1 MGLGFWRAVNRGRT
15 VRWWLRAR
23 GRLARGGASFDK
35 LRMSEG
41 APDYPIVAFDLRR
54 DNPVRWPRDGGLG
67 AAALGPL
74 RLLPSGVGEGL
85 GLGRGDVVGVGRW
98 DPWRNSPGRLRRY
111 RYVVDVAGFHID
123 AAARAGVLARLA
135 ANGVVVYLADADGDG
150 DRGRYAAGDGD
161 GGLRGLLG
169 DELFGLMAAD
179 ARGLSFDKAQDDG
192 GRELRSIG
200 MRRAAMR
207 EHSSWGRD
215 VGGLPLVSIL
225 LATRRPGLLGYALAS
240 AGRQTYP
247 KLELTLA
254 LHGDA
259 ADFDGVE
266 SILRQAQDDRQ
277 ARDDRQ
283 AQGDRQA
290 RDDRQA
296 QGDRQARDD
305 GGLRFPVRVVRVP
318 AEATLG
324 AALNAAVSVSGGELL
339 AKMDDDDCY
348 GPEHIWDLV
357 LARAYSGAGL
367 VGKGVEF
374 VYLAGADR
382 TLHCRSGGGEA
393 YRSSSLAGGTLLVG
407 RGDLARVGGWRDA
420 PRGVDLA
427 LVNAALR
434 AGLGVYRTHGAG
446 YVLVRHG
453 LGHTWQECDGRFLAE
468 ADRVVAGWAPGLA
481 GLAGAGLPAA
491 GMGRGLVEE

>member
-1 MGLGFWRAVNRGRT
+1 MGPGRRRVTLAGGIGCDGGGGREDFLPGDVLGVLNVLRNARRDGVSFGGGMGMGFWRAVNRGRT
-15 VRWWLRAR
+15 VRWWLRSR
-23 GRLARGGASFDK
+23 GRLARGRCLDGGPDQRGAGLGT
-35 LRMSEG
+35 LR
-41 APDYPIVAFDLRR
+41 AFDLRR
-54 DNPVRWPRDGGLG
+54 DNPVHWPRDGGLG

-74 RLLPSGVGEGL
+74 RLLPSGFGEGM
-85 GLGRGDVVGVGRW
+85 GLGTGDVVGRW
-98 DPWRNSPGRLRRY
+98 DPWRMRRY
-111 RYVVDVAGFHID
+111 RYVVDVAGFHSD
-123 AAARAGVLARLA
+123 AAARAAVLARLA
-135 ANGVVVYLADADGDG
+135 ANGVVVYLADAGGD
-150 DRGRYAAGDGD
+150 D
-161 GGLRGLLG
+161 GLRGLLG
-169 DELFGLMAAD
+169 DELLGLMGAEV
-179 ARGLSFDKAQDDG
+179 RGLDDG

-200 MRRAAMR
+200 LRRAALR

-215 VGGLPLVSIL
+215 VAGLPLVSIL
-225 LATRRPGLLGYALAS
+225 MATRRPGLLAYALAS
-240 AGRQTYP
+240 VGRQTYP
-247 KLELTLA
+247 KLELALA

-266 SILRQAQDDRQ
+266 GILRQAQ
-277 ARDDRQ
+277 
-283 AQGDRQA
+283 
-290 RDDRQA
+290 
-296 QGDRQARDD
+296 DD

-318 AEATLG
+318 AGATLG
-324 AALNAAVSVSGGELL
+324 AALNAAVSVSGGDLL

-434 AGLGVYRTHGAG
+434 AGMGVYRTHGAG

-453 LGHTWQECDGRFLAE
+453 RGHTWQECDGRFLAE

-481 GLAGAGLPAA
+481 GLAGASLPAA
-491 GMGRGLVEE
+491 GLPWAAGMGQGLVEE

>member
-1 MGLGFWRAVNRGRT
+1 MTAAAGVITHCRGSFRGRVGLGFWRAVNRGRT
-15 VRWWLRAR
+15 VRWWLRSR
-23 GRLARGGASFDK
+23 GRLARGV
-35 LRMSEG
+35 REG
-41 APDYPIVAFDLRR
+41 ACVAGDGGVAAAFDLRR
-54 DNPVRWPRDGGLG
+54 DNPVCWPRDGGLG

-74 RLLPSGVGEGL
+74 RLLPSGVWDGL
-85 GLGRGDVVGVGRW
+85 GLGTGDVIGRW
-98 DPWRNSPGRLRRY
+98 DPWRLRRY
-111 RYVVDVAGFHID
+111 RYVVDVAGFHSD
-123 AAARAGVLARLA
+123 AAARAGALARLA
-135 ANGVVVYLADADGDG
+135 ANGVVVYLADAD
-150 DRGRYAAGDGD
+150 RDGD

-179 ARGLSFDKAQDDG
+179 VRGLPFDKAQDDG

-215 VGGLPLVSIL
+215 VAGLPLVSIL

-247 KLELTLA
+247 KLELALA

-266 SILRQAQDDRQ
+266 GILRQAQDD
-277 ARDDRQ
+277 
-283 AQGDRQA
+283 G
-290 RDDRQA
+290 
-296 QGDRQARDD
+296 QARDD

-318 AEATLG
+318 AGATLG
-324 AALNAAVSVSGGELL
+324 AALNAAVSVSGGDLL

-427 LVNAALR
+427 LVNGALR
-434 AGLGVYRTHGAG
+434 AGMGVYRTHGAG

-468 ADRVVAGWAPGLA
+468 ADRAVAGWAPGLA
-481 GLAGAGLPAA
+481 GMPGASLPAA
-491 GMGRGLVEE
+491 GDAPTLTLPRRGREYPDRMPPPP

>member
-15 VRWWLRAR
+15 LGWWLRSR
-23 GRLARGGASFDK
+23 GRLARGRASLDN

-41 APDYPIVAFDLRR
+41 AVAAFDLRR

-74 RLLPSGVGEGL
+74 RLLPSGVGDGMGL
-85 GLGRGDVVGVGRW
+85 GTGDVVGRW
-98 DPWRNSPGRLRRY
+98 DPWRLRRY

-135 ANGVVVYLADADGDG
+135 ANGVVVYLADADD
-150 DRGRYAAGDGD
+150 D

-169 DELFGLMAAD
+169 AELFGLMGAD
-179 ARGLSFDKAQDDG
+179 VRGLPFDKAQDDG

-215 VGGLPLVSIL
+215 VEGLPLVSIL

-247 KLELTLA
+247 KLELALA

-266 SILRQAQDDRQ
+266 GILRQAQDDRQ
-277 ARDDRQ
+277 A
-283 AQGDRQA
+283 QGDRQA
-290 RDDRQA
+290 Q
-296 QGDRQARDD
+296 DD

-318 AEATLG
+318 AGATLG
-324 AALNAAVSVSGGELL
+324 AALNAAVSVSGGDLL

-427 LVNAALR
+427 LVNGALR
-434 AGLGVYRTHGAG
+434 AGMGVYRTHGAG

-453 LGHTWQECDGRFLAE
+453 LGHTWQEGDGRFLAE
-468 ADRVVAGWAPGLA
+468 ADRAVGGWAPGLA
-481 GLAGAGLPAA
+481 GLAGASLPAA
-491 GMGRGLVEE
+491 GGMGRGLVEE

>member
-1 MGLGFWRAVNRGRT
+1 MGFWRAVNRGRT
-15 VRWWLRAR
+15 LRGWLRSR
-23 GRLARGGASFDK
+23 GRLARGGRGSACVAGDGV
-35 LRMSEG
+35 RV
-41 APDYPIVAFDLRR
+41 AAFDLRR
-54 DNPVRWPRDGGLG
+54 DNPVHWPRDGGLG
-67 AAALGPL
+67 VASLGPL

-85 GLGRGDVVGVGRW
+85 GLGTGDVVGRW
-98 DPWRNSPGRLRRY
+98 DPWRLRRY
-111 RYVVDVAGFHID
+111 RYVVDVAGFHIDAAGRAD

-135 ANGVVVYLADADGDG
+135 ANGVVVYLADSDGDGADGD
-150 DRGRYAAGDGD
+150 R
-161 GGLRGLLG
+161 GLRGLLG

-179 ARGLSFDKAQDDG
+179 VQGLDAG

-215 VGGLPLVSIL
+215 TGGLPMVSIL
-225 LATRRPGLLGYALAS
+225 MATRRPGLLAYALES

-247 KLELTLA
+247 KLELALA
-254 LHGDA
+254 LHGDDG
-259 ADFDGVE
+259 DFDGVE
-266 SILRQAQDDRQ
+266 GILRQAQDDLGVAQ
-277 ARDDRQ
+277 DDGGGRFPV
-283 AQGDRQA
+283 
-290 RDDRQA
+290 
-296 QGDRQARDD
+296 

-318 AEATLG
+318 AGATLG
-324 AALNAAVSVSGGELL
+324 AALNAAVSVSGGDLL

-434 AGLGVYRTHGAG
+434 AGMGVYRTHGAG

-453 LGHTWQECDGRFLAE
+453 QGHTWQECDGRFLAE
-468 ADRVVAGWAPGLA
+468 ADRAVAGWAPGLA
-481 GLAGAGLPAA
+481 GVPGAGLPGAVEW
-491 GMGRGLVEE
+491 RGC

>member
-1 MGLGFWRAVNRGRT
+1 MERLGLGFWRAVNRGRT
-15 VRWWLRAR
+15 LRWWLRPR
-23 GRLARGGASFDK
+23 GRLARGVRGGACVAGD
-35 LRMSEG
+35 G
-41 APDYPIVAFDLRR
+41 GIVAAFDLRQ
-54 DNPVRWPRDGGLG
+54 DNPVHWPRDGGLG
-67 AAALGPL
+67 VASLGPL
-74 RLLPSGVGEGL
+74 RLLPPGVGEGL
-85 GLGRGDVVGVGRW
+85 GLGRGDVAEVGRW
-98 DPWRNSPGRLRRY
+98 DPCRMSPGRLRRY
-111 RYVVDVAGFHID
+111 RYVADVAGFHID
-123 AAARAGVLARLA
+123 AAGRAGALARLA
-135 ANGVVVYLADADGDG
+135 ANGVVVYLADA
-150 DRGRYAAGDGD
+150 AGDDD

-169 DELFGLMAAD
+169 DELFGLMAAEV
-179 ARGLSFDKAQDDG
+179 RGLDAG

-215 VGGLPLVSIL
+215 VAGLPLVSIL
-225 LATRRPGLLGYALAS
+225 LATRRPGLLAYALAS

-247 KLELTLA
+247 KLELALA
-254 LHGDA
+254 LHGDD
-259 ADFDGVE
+259 ADFDAARVE
-266 SILRQAQDDRQ
+266 GLIR
-277 ARDDRQ
+277 
-283 AQGDRQA
+283 
-290 RDDRQA
+290 
-296 QGDRQARDD
+296 
-305 GGLRFPVRVVRVP
+305 GLRFPVRVVRVP
-318 AEATLG
+318 VASTLG
-324 AALNAAVSVSGGELL
+324 AALNAAVSASGGGLL

-453 LGHTWQECDGRFLAE
+453 RGHTWQECDGRFLAE
-468 ADRVVAGWAPGLA
+468 ADRAVPGWAPGLA
-481 GLAGAGLPAA
+481 GMDGAGLPWAA
-491 GMGRGLVEE
+491 GGC